1 MAQVQ
6 QAPYGTWESP
16 ITPDHFASGSVIL
29 DQLDV
34 NVSNNGI
41 DLYSILITNYLNKRS
56 NGKIYCLEIRPAE
69 EGRGTIVEYVDGTAN
84 EVLPSNYNALSQVHE
99 YGGASF
105 VTRHSDNHIIFT
117 DFETKAV
124 YDLDPVTGHAD
135 ILVHEDKKLYYA
147 DFAIPSNDQKWIVGI
162 QENHHTDDPAAVENK
177 IVAINATTKE
187 VTDIASGC
195 DFYAF
200 PRFSPDG
207 TKLCWIQWNH
217 PNMPWDNTQLFVAD
231 WNDGQVTNITSIAGV
246 EINSSVTQPCWGTD
260 NTLYYVDDRSGFWQ
274 LYEYSS
280 GQSRHLKL
288 SGLKDAEFCFTD
300 FFLGAASYTPL
311 SPDTIVSF
319 YTKNGTY
326 TSIVIDTKTCNY
338 RELQCPI
345 SDILTSAIKAVS
357 STSVAI
363 IGSTASSPQVLTVVD
378 INEGGLGQ
386 VLKHSAATQLPEDY
400 VSHATHVTFPR
411 VASSEGGEAHGL
423 FLLPKNP
430 KYKWDQ
436 SLPPLIVSVHGG
448 PTCQAGSGFY
458 LRDQALTTRGYAVLQ
473 VNYVGSTGYGKKYR
487 QLLDGHWGV
496 SDIADAVSA
505 VDYLARQGL
514 IDRQRVGLTG
524 HSAGGF
530 LTMQGM
536 VRYPNVWR
544 TAVAESGISD
554 LKRLMKDTH
563 KFECRYLQPLC
574 WPNGTSEEEQERIL
588 LERSPIHHC
597 AKIQRPILCFNGTED
612 PIVPQNQANTF
623 VETVKQTGGI
633 AEVVLYE
640 GEGHIFAKGSSLKDI
655 EARRYDWFRKYLV
668 D

>member
-1 MAQVQ
+1 MTEVQ

-34 NVSNNGI
+34 N
-41 DLYSILITNYLNKRS
+41 RS
-56 NGKIYCLEIRPAE
+56 NGKIYALEVRAAE
-69 EGRGTIVEYVDGTAN
+69 EGRGTIVEYVDGTAK
-84 EVLPSNYNALSQVHE
+84 EVLPSQYNSLSQVHE

-105 VTRHSDNHIIFT
+105 VTRHSDSHIIFT

-124 YDLDPVTGHAD
+124 YDLDPSTGD
-135 ILVHEDKKLYYA
+135 VKSLVHEDRKLYYA
-147 DFAIPSNDQKWIVGI
+147 DFAVPPKDQRWVVAI

-177 IVAINATTKE
+177 IVAIDSTTKE
-187 VTDIASGC
+187 VRVLASGC

-207 TKLCWIQWNH
+207 RKLCWVQWYH
-217 PNMPWDNTQLFVAD
+217 PNMPWDNTQLLVSD
-231 WNDGQVTNITSIAGV
+231 WSDGQVSNTTIIAGADV
-246 EINSSVTQPCWGTD
+246 DSSVTQPCWGAD
-260 NTLYYVDDRSGFWQ
+260 NTLYYVDDKSGFWQ
-274 LYEYSS
+274 LYEYSNEC
-280 GQSRHLKL
+280 SRHLKL
-288 SGLKDAEFCFTD
+288 SGLEDAEFCFTD
-300 FFLGAASYTPL
+300 FFLGAASYAPL
-311 SPDTIVSF
+311 SPGTIVSF

-326 TSIVIDTKTCNY
+326 TSIVIDTRTSNY
-338 RELQCPI
+338 RELECPI

-357 STSVAI
+357 SDTVAI

-378 INEGGLGQ
+378 ISKGGFGQ
-386 VLKHSAATQLPEDY
+386 ILKRSAGTELPEDY
-400 VSHATHVTFPR
+400 VSRATHITFPR
-411 VASSEGGEAHGL
+411 VTGSGGGEAHGL

-430 KYKWDQ
+430 KYKSDG

-448 PTCQAGSGFY
+448 PTCQVGPGFY

-487 QLLDGHWGV
+487 QLLDGRWGV

-505 VDYLARQGL
+505 VDYLAGQGL
-514 IDRQRVGLTG
+514 IDRHRVGLTG

-536 VRYPNVWR
+536 VRYPNVWK

-554 LKRLMKDTH
+554 LKRLMEDTH

-574 WPNGTSEEEQERIL
+574 WPEGTSEEEQRRIL
-588 LERSPIHHC
+588 FERGPIHHC

-612 PIVPQNQANTF
+612 PIVPPDQANRF
-623 VETVKQTGGI
+623 VETVKQRGGV

-655 EARRYDWFRKYLV
+655 EARRYAWFRKYLIE
-668 D
+668 

>member
-1 MAQVQ
+1 MTQVQ

-34 NVSNNGI
+34 S
-41 DLYSILITNYLNKRS
+41 RS
-56 NGKIYCLEIRPAE
+56 NGKIYALEIRPAE
-69 EGRGTIVEYVDGTAN
+69 EGRGTIVEYVDGTAK
-84 EVLPSNYNALSQVHE
+84 EVLPSQYNALSQVHE

-105 VTRHSDNHIIFT
+105 VIRQSDSHIIFT
-117 DFETKAV
+117 DFGTKAV
-124 YDLDPVTGHAD
+124 YDLDPSTGD
-135 ILVHEDKKLYYA
+135 TKTLVREDKKLYYA
-147 DFAIPSNDQKWIVGI
+147 DFAIPPNDERWVVAI
-162 QENHHTDDPAAVENK
+162 QEDHHAGDPVAVENK
-177 IVAINATTKE
+177 IVAIDSATKE
-187 VTDIASGC
+187 VTVLASAC

-207 TKLCWIQWNH
+207 KKLCWVQWYH
-217 PNMPWDNTQLFVAD
+217 PNMPWDNTQLLVAD
-231 WNDGQVTNITSIAGV
+231 WDNGRVSNITSIAGGDV
-246 EINSSVTQPCWGTD
+246 ESSVTQPCWGAD
-260 NTLYYVDDRSGFWQ
+260 NTLYFVDDKSGFWQ
-274 LYEYSS
+274 LYQYSS
-280 GQSRHLKL
+280 KQSRQVKL
-288 SGLKDAEFCFTD
+288 AGLEDAEFCFTD
-300 FFLGAASYTPL
+300 FFLGAASYAPL

-319 YTKNGTY
+319 YTKNGIY

-357 STSVAI
+357 SNAIAI

-386 VLKHSAATQLPEDY
+386 VLKRSTATELPGEY
-400 VSHATHVTFPR
+400 VSHATHITFPR
-411 VASSEGGEAHGL
+411 VTGSEGGEAYGQ

-430 KYKWDQ
+430 KYKCDG

-448 PTCQAGSGFY
+448 PTCQAGSGFC

-487 QLLDGHWGV
+487 QLLNGQWGV

-514 IDRQRVGLTG
+514 IERERVGLTG

-536 VRYPNVWR
+536 VRYPGIWR

-554 LKRLMKDTH
+554 LRRLMEDTH

-574 WPNGTSEEEQERIL
+574 WASGTSEEEQERIL
-588 LERSPIHHC
+588 LERGPIHHC
-597 AKIQRPILCFNGTED
+597 AKIKRPILCFNGTED

-623 VETVKQTGGI
+623 VETVRKTGGV

-655 EARRYDWFRKYLV
+655 EGRRYAWFKKYLV